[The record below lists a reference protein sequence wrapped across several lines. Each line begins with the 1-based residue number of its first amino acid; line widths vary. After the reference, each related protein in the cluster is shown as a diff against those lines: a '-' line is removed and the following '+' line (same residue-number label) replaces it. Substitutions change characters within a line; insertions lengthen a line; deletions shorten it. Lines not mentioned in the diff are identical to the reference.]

1 MILKLDT
8 RCQTNFE
15 EKLPISKVSTYWREF
30 IDQHNLPWLTCG
42 KRLTEQGDFKK
53 AETMLFTGERDDRL
67 FLEMKEGGAE

>member
-8 RCQTNFE
+8 RRQTNFE

-30 IDQHNLPWLTCG
+30 IDQHNLPW
-42 KRLTEQGDFKK
+42 LTEQGDFKK